1 MVRYSFPVGLFHSL
15 FHAGLSRRTR
25 RSSAA
30 QHQFPIGQWS
40 TMLGS
45 SFMRCPFLR
54 TTTGVYL
61 MASVAAAAE
70 IPTAA
75 SILEANCLR
84 CHNPAARITSLSLAT
99 SAEAEKGGLHGAAIG
114 PGDPEDGYVLGML
127 SVHNVKMRMQAT

>member
-75 SILEANCLR
+75 SILEENCLR
-84 CHNPAARITSLSLAT
+84 CHNPAARMSSLSLAT
-99 SAEAEKGGLHGAAIG
+99 SADAQKGGLHGPAIV
-114 PGDPEDGYVLGML
+114 PGKPEEGSLLRMISGDKP
-127 SVHNVKMRMQAT
+127 KMPMQG